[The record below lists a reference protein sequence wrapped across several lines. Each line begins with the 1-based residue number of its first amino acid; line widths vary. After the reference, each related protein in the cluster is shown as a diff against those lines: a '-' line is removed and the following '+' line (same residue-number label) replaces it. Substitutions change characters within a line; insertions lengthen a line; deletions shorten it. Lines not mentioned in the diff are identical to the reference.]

1 MDKVTFETIQVLPNL
16 PGSVISGVAG
26 RTYPLAG
33 ASTLFPQ
40 YYPYTDPLEVL
51 FCGGSDVLEFQKA
64 LDNCVSVKP
73 EVPEPTWTIERMV
86 SIKVTSSP
94 RVPSDDSFSS
104 PLAV

>member
-1 MDKVTFETIQVLPNL
+1 
-16 PGSVISGVAG
+16 VISGVAG

-40 YYPYTDPLEVL
+40 HYPYTGPLEVL
-51 FCGGSDVLEFQKA
+51 FCGGSDVLEFQRA

-73 EVPEPTWTIERMV
+73 EAPEPVWTIERMV

-94 RVPSDDSFSS
+94 RVPGDDSFSS
-104 PLAV
+104 LPAV